1 MNILVIGAGSI
12 GSTLLRECEHI
23 DRIRRCY
30 VLDHHPEKLERL
42 EDRYPKVVPVED
54 LDKTLKDTDLV
65 VEAASQEAVKEFG
78 PMALEA
84 GADLMIMSVGALV
97 DEELRSELYSYDGDI
112 YLPTGALCGI
122 DAVYNASMADVEEV
136 TLETTKP
143 PTSLG
148 LTDIDKRK
156 VLFHGPAEEAVKLYP
171 KNVNVAAILSL
182 ASIGFKKT
190 KIKLVCDPD
199 IDRNTHKIT
208 LKGAAGTITGISEN
222 VPSPDNPRTS
232 YLAALSAAGA
242 IKKICSDVK
251 FI

>member
-97 DEELRSELYSYDGDI
+97 DEDLRSELYSYDGDI

-122 DAVYNASMADVEEV
+122 DAVYNASMAMRHRRRLQRIHGRCRRGD
-136 TLETTKP
+136 P
-143 PTSLG
+143 RDHQTSNILG
-148 LTDIDKRK
+148 THR
-156 VLFHGPAEEAVKLYP
+156 YRQ
-171 KNVNVAAILSL
+171 
-182 ASIGFKKT
+182 KK
-190 KIKLVCDPD
+190 
-199 IDRNTHKIT
+199 
-208 LKGAAGTITGISEN
+208 GI
-222 VPSPDNPRTS
+222 VPRS
-232 YLAALSAAGA
+232 
-242 IKKICSDVK
+242 C
-251 FI
+251 